1 MDRTRWV
8 VAFTGLALLAVA
20 STIYATSLGAGLI
33 ADSKYYLEAAQ
44 GLLHGQGYTVPTP
57 LGGAE
62 PLTNWPPLFSASLA
76 GLGLLG
82 LDLHAGARWL
92 NAVLLGGTVVLG
104 MLAIRHVTR
113 GSFVAAV
120 FGGFLLAT
128 SLDLLSVFSQA
139 GSEPLFLFFGLLG
152 LILVA
157 AHIESPTP
165 RRLLGASAA
174 IALAFLSRYPG
185 VVLVVAGAIGILLFD
200 PRTWRHRGRDAG
212 ILAGLSALPMIVWMG
227 RNWLSARQ
235 PMGSFRVLEV
245 HPLTP
250 AQLRLGLDTVWGWIS
265 PGQGLGR
272 GPASIVAHVV
282 GLRWIALVTVVAGSA
297 VAARR
302 WRRWRAG
309 KKGTEP
315 LLAPPLLRLLV
326 TFTLLYLGFMVVS
339 ISFFD
344 ATIPLDQRLLSPVFP
359 AAVILAVGAGSRL
372 VEAFR
377 GSAVA
382 RGVIG
387 FGCLILGAVYADA
400 AVHWVRQ
407 AHAKGLGYADKGW
420 QRSDVLREVR
430 ALPAGVLIY
439 TNGDDA
445 VVLVTDRLALELPR
459 KIRLNT
465 GQPNPSYEAELA
477 AMEDHLRAGAVL
489 VYLRRVTWRTALYGS
504 EAELKERLNLRVRS
518 AAADGSIYD
527 VAP

>member
-1 MDRTRWV
+1 V
-8 VAFTGLALLAVA
+8 GLR
-20 STIYATSLGAGLI
+20 
-33 ADSKYYLEAAQ
+33 
-44 GLLHGQGYTVPTP
+44 
-57 LGGAE
+57 
-62 PLTNWPPLFSASLA
+62 
-76 GLGLLG
+76 LLG

-92 NAVLLGGTVVLG
+92 NAALLGGTVVLG
-104 MLAIRHVTR
+104 ILAIRHVTR
-113 GSFVAAV
+113 GSFVAAA

-128 SLDLLSVFSQA
+128 SIDLLTVCSQA

-174 IALAFLSRYPG
+174 IALAFLSRDPG
-185 VVLVVAGAIGILLFD
+185 VVLVVAGTIGILVFD
-200 PRTWRHRGRDAG
+200 PRAWRRRARDAG
-212 ILAGLSALPMIVWMG
+212 ILAGLSALPMIIWMG

-272 GPASIVAHVV
+272 GPASIVAHVA
-282 GLRWIALVTVVAGSA
+282 GLRWIALVTVVAGSVIA
-297 VAARR
+297 GRR

-309 KKGTEP
+309 KTRTEP
-315 LLAPPLLRLLV
+315 LLARPLLRLLA
-326 TFTLLYLGFMVVS
+326 TFALLYLGFMVVS

-372 VEAFR
+372 LEAFY
-377 GSAVA
+377 GSEVA
-382 RGVIG
+382 LGVIG

-400 AVHWVRQ
+400 AV
-407 AHAKGLGYADKGW
+407 
-420 QRSDVLREVR
+420 
-430 ALPAGVLIY
+430 
-439 TNGDDA
+439 GDDA
-445 VVLVTDRLALELPR
+445 VTLVTDRLVLELPR

-465 GQPNPSYEAELA
+465 GQANPSYEAELA
-477 AMEDHLRAGAVL
+477 AIEDHLRAGAVL

-504 EAELKERLNLRVRS
+504 ETELEKRLNLRVRE

-527 VAP
+527 AAP